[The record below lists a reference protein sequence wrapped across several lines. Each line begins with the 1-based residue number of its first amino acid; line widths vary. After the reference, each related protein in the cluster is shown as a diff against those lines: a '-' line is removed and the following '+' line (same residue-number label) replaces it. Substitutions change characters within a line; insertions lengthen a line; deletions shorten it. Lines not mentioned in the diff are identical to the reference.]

1 MLDFPQAAARRWRKS
16 QLLGI
21 ENFSGTGLSGV
32 LGGVS
37 GSGERQGVLEGRL
50 GHLEERMV
58 VSDQTSLTLTLSH
71 SHTYT
76 NRLLP

>member
-58 VSDQTSLTLTLSH
+58 VWSVIRLVSLSH

-76 NRLLP
+76 NGLLP